1 MPNEVLV
8 VIGTGGMGIAASRRI
23 GAGKTVLLADFN
35 ETALNAVAEMLIE
48 EGQQVQTQVVD
59 VSSRD
64 SVRALAR
71 TAAGL
76 GPVRQVLHTAGLSP
90 VQAPTVAILNVDL
103 LGVALVLDEFAEVI
117 APGGAGVVIASM
129 AGYFMPPM
137 DRELEGQ
144 LALAPTD
151 QLLSLPATAPE
162 NFPNPGAAYSFA
174 KRANQLRVRAASTTW
189 GAKGARINSISPG
202 VISTKMGQQELAS
215 PSGAGMRAMV
225 EGSGTGRVGSADDIA
240 AAAAFLL
247 SDAASFITG
256 ADLLVDGGAVAAV
269 ATGKVNLSALAG

>member
-8 VIGTGGMGIAASRRI
+8 VIGTGGMGIAAARRI

-35 ETALNAVAEMLIE
+35 EAALNAVAEVLIE

-71 TAAGL
+71 AAADL

-90 VQAPTVAILNVDL
+90 AQAPTAAILNVDL

-117 APGGAGVVIASM
+117 APGGAGVIISSM
-129 AGYFMPPM
+129 SGHLIPPM
-137 DRELEGQ
+137 DREVDAQ
-144 LALAPTD
+144 LALTPTD
-151 QLLSLPATAPE
+151 ELLNLPSTSRDAFSSA
-162 NFPNPGAAYSFA
+162 GYAYSFA

-225 EGSGTGRVGSADDIA
+225 EGSGTGRLGSADDIA

-256 ADLLVDGGAVAAV
+256 TDLLVDGGAVAAV
-269 ATGKVNLSALAG
+269 LTGKVNLRG